1 MAEKAA
7 WKFAEENDL
16 DIVVVNPGTVMG
28 PIIPPA
34 INASMQMLLRLLQGN
49 PIFDIHLCALFK
61 LGLVACHMY
70 NNYLTGLYVLEYGVL
85 FSPNLVVW
93 PKGVRELVRE
103 LWSNE
108 NSN

>member
-49 PIFDIHLCALFK
+49 PIFDIHYVPCLS
-61 LGLVACHMY
+61 LV
-70 NNYLTGLYVLEYGVL
+70 L
-85 FSPNLVVW
+85 
-93 PKGVRELVRE
+93 
-103 LWSNE
+103 
-108 NSN
+108 

>member
-7 WKFAEENDL
+7 WKFAGENGL

-49 PIFDIHLCALFK
+49 PICDIHLCASLN
-61 LGLVACHMY
+61 LGLDSSYSSSKPDVKPSY
-70 NNYLTGLYVLEYGVL
+70 GLEFNNMVSSFDEH
-85 FSPNLVVW
+85 PHRN
-93 PKGVRELVRE
+93 
-103 LWSNE
+103 
-108 NSN
+108 